1 MENKYSAGITPILSL
16 MHYILVHTMLHKD
29 LGFLLMSSPLS
40 RDGETLELSDC
51 CGLYEESAIAVGTS
65 IHVLL

>member
-1 MENKYSAGITPILSL
+1 MSSIVQGKFTVRIEWKLQLYFT
-16 MHYILVHTMLHKD
+16 
-29 LGFLLMSSPLS
+29 SSPLS